1 MAEYTRVKTTFEPIY
16 DKNSR
21 VLILGT
27 FPSVKSREE
36 NFYYGH
42 PQNRFWRLIANL
54 TGEEVP
60 TTIEEKKA
68 LLLQHKIALWD
79 VGLECEI
86 IGSSDSSIRNVVPAD
101 INRILRSAKIEKII
115 GNGEKACKLYEKY
128 RITNKNITVI
138 IVCTKFLPLNFD
150 ATNVIN
156 VPSIDATNI
165 GIIGNTS
172 NPTKETI

>member
-1 MAEYTRVKTTFEPIY
+1 MAEYTRVKTTFEPVY

-36 NFYYGH
+36 KFYYGH

-79 VGLECEI
+79 VVLECDI

-128 RITNKNITVI
+128 CKEVTGRDI
-138 IVCTKFLPLNFD
+138 IKC
-150 ATNVIN
+150 
-156 VPSIDATNI
+156 PSTSPANAAFGMGRLIEEWRMIMIDFAH
-165 GIIGNTS
+165 
-172 NPTKETI
+172 